1 MFFVTPAVAL
11 LAGIFFVAFSIVM
24 LDTNLGGLG
33 AHNLFAWHPIF
44 MAGGLVIMGLGATAY
59 VADYGDTVNR
69 FIGSDRVSRRNL
81 HGIAGLFSAMLV
93 LVGWLIAWVV
103 HEYKGSSHIAAGD
116 PAYVQ
121 VRLLQGG

>member
-1 MFFVTPAVAL
+1 
-11 LAGIFFVAFSIVM
+11 M

-33 AHNLFAWHPIF
+33 TKASFAWHPIF
-44 MAGGLVIMGLGATAY
+44 MAGGIVIMGLGSTAY
-59 VADYGDTVNR
+59 VADYGDTINKIV
-69 FIGSDRVSRRNL
+69 GSDRVSRRNL
-81 HGIAGLFSAMLV
+81 HGIAGIISAMLV

-121 VRLLQGG
+121 VRVNPRCNEAREWEYHATLFT